1 MLLEAML
8 APVTVRF
15 GSEEIVQTDSSST
28 TALEWKAVIGLIVI
42 SYKSVSIT
50 IAAEGQLHRLTG

>member
-15 GSEEIVQTDSSST
+15 GSVEIVQTDSSST

-42 SYKSVSIT
+42 GYKSVSIT
-50 IAAEGQLHRLTG
+50 IAAKDQLHRLME